1 MYPFGIRP
9 VSLWDTGFC
18 FCLHRVV
25 EQYAV
30 PSLKVARRRDVS
42 PFGVERL
49 TFGDPPVRR
58 DSLAIDAQAWAGRH
72 GNEAVMFKFTEPP
85 LHRSGRF
92 RAKIIGGLAIGAE
105 NLPVVRAVYS

>member
-1 MYPFGIRP
+1 MCPFGIRGVP
-9 VSLWDTGFC
+9 LWGTGFC
-18 FCLHRVV
+18 FLAIG
-25 EQYAV
+25 EQFAV
-30 PSLKVARRRDVS
+30 PSLKVARRCDVR
-42 PFGVERL
+42 PFAVERR

-58 DSLAIDAQAWAGRH
+58 DPLAIDAQAWADRH

-105 NLPVVRAVYS
+105 NLS